1 MSTNQATLIIHSAAE
16 LVTCASAT
24 AIPDEPTS
32 RSTKSRT
39 QKGGTPA
46 QQPRRGREQGDAGI
60 IPNGAVAI
68 RQGHILAAGPTETIL
83 PQYRGE
89 ETQLLDASG
98 KTVTPGLVDAHTH
111 LVWAGWRDEEYELRL
126 KGATYLEI
134 MEAGGGIMSTVRA
147 TRLASEEELKEL
159 TRERLMRMLTHG
171 TTTVEIKSGYGLS
184 VEAEM
189 KMLWAIRDL
198 NLELQAEGTG
208 PRIAPTFLGAHA
220 IPTEYADKPEEYV
233 NLVVDKMLPTVA
245 REGLA
250 EWCDVFCDRGAF
262 TAEQTRRILRKAKE
276 LGLGTRLHANEFE
289 RVGAVQVAA
298 EMGAISADHLLVME
312 EEDIA
317 ALRDAGTVAVLLPGT
332 PLGLGLK
339 DYAPARALIDA
350 GVPVALATDCNP
362 GTCPSENLA
371 LMISLACSQM
381 RMSPAEAIVAAT
393 INSAHALNRGHLIG
407 SLEPGKLADMVIWN
421 APNHRH
427 LAYHFG
433 VNLAEAVFV
442 GGSLVEG
449 LYGDDADDAIEAQAQ
464 EEAVE
469 RFLS

>member
-1 MSTNQATLIIHSAAE
+1 MKEPTASLIIHSASE
-16 LVTCASAT
+16 LVTCALPSANLE
-24 AIPDEPTS
+24 EPAPA
-32 RSTKSRT
+32 RPVPEV
-39 QKGGTPA
+39 GGRKA
-46 QQPRRGREQGDAGI
+46 EDGGPRRGSEQGEAGI
-60 IPNGAVAI
+60 IHNGAVAI
-68 RQGHILAAGPTETIL
+68 RQGHILAAGATEAIM
-83 PQYRGE
+83 PRYRGE
-89 ETQLLDASG
+89 DTRLIDASG

-147 TRLASEEELKEL
+147 TRLADEDELKEL
-159 TRERLMRMLTHG
+159 VRERLMRMLAHG

-184 VEAEM
+184 VEAEL
-189 KMLWAIRDL
+189 KSLWAIRDL
-198 NLELQAEGTG
+198 NIELQEAGTG
-208 PRIAPTFLGAHA
+208 PRIAATFLGGHA
-220 IPTEYADKPEEYV
+220 VPEEYADSPDDYV
-233 NLVVDKMLPTVA
+233 NLIVEKMLPTVA
-245 REGLA
+245 QEGLA
-250 EWCDVFCDRGAF
+250 EWCDVFCDVGAF
-262 TAEQTRRILRKAKE
+262 SAEQTRRILQRATE
-276 LGLGTRLHANEFE
+276 LGLGVRLHANEFE
-289 RVGAVQVAA
+289 RIGAVQVAA
-298 EMGAISADHLLVME
+298 EFGAVSADHLLVME
-312 EEDIA
+312 EEDIK

-339 DYAPARALIDA
+339 NYAPARALIDA

-381 RMSPAEAIVAAT
+381 RMTPTEATVAAT
-393 INSAHALNRGHLIG
+393 INSAYALNRGHIVG
-407 SLEPGKLADMVIWN
+407 SLEPGKMADLVIWN

-442 GGSLVEG
+442 GGAQVGGGYSETEIEVYVE
-449 LYGDDADDAIEAQAQ
+449 
-464 EEAVE
+464 EEAIE